1 MAGAFLLDIVLNL
14 SHQSRRFML
23 SLKRLFMHTLYVR
36 LMILLLCIT
45 FSVILMQAGSLF
57 LLDYN
62 PNSQN
67 AIVAVN
73 NQQKFWTYQLDI
85 SQGKTPVD
93 FGAVMQVLESSHLDT
108 ISPSL
113 AWLEKQSDPK
123 LSAPFKK
130 LHLAQVRFDEARL
143 HDARFDQQRSAA
155 IGVIEAYD
163 ALGMALSR
171 DLELKQSVIALMQLL
186 ALVLILSALGG
197 IALGA
202 RRLLVDRFDAL
213 ANFIPN
219 EFIKHTEA
227 FDEDEFAELE
237 RALYEMSASLEG
249 YKAETNW
256 FNQTSSERLR
266 RMIRLQDFLFKF
278 VNSVNNTMLSDTALR
293 KGLFSL
299 EKALNVNNVALI
311 FTEDDVNAERILFS
325 HHKPLKLSEELVSEL
340 QTSSFV
346 RFYGKSS
353 ENLKSQILAVGFT
366 SPSGALGILSI
377 EANEDHL
384 FDENETQLLELTA
397 QLLSMIMG
405 FQGREQEGRR
415 VALLEERSALARE
428 LHDSLAQS
436 LSYMKIQIARL
447 QSSSASNLQVDARDA
462 IVNQLRDGLDNAYRE
477 LRELLA
483 TFRVHMDVRGL
494 GFAIQSAIDEFTQ
507 RGNLSISLD
516 NRLVNARLTVNE
528 EFHILHVIREALS
541 NIVRHSGATS
551 TTVTLEYQSSG
562 TILVTIDDDGIGY
575 AAQDLNKAKDV
586 NDESKDAAGHY
597 GQKIMKERAYSLGGD
612 ITVLRRRKGGTRV
625 RLVFTPKLPQ

>member
-1 MAGAFLLDIVLNL
+1 
-14 SHQSRRFML
+14 
-23 SLKRLFMHTLYVR
+23 
-36 LMILLLCIT
+36 
-45 FSVILMQAGSLF
+45 MQAGSLF

-62 PNSQN
+62 PSSQN
-67 AIVAVN
+67 AILAVN
-73 NQQKFWTYQLDI
+73 NQQKFWKYQLDI
-85 SQGKTPVD
+85 SQGKSSVD
-93 FGAVMQVLESSHLDT
+93 FAAVMQVLGHHHLDS
-108 ISPSL
+108 ISPEL

-130 LHLAQVRFDEARL
+130 LRLAQVRFDEARL
-143 HDARFDQQRSAA
+143 HDSRFDQQRSATVA
-155 IGVIEAYD
+155 VIEAYD
-163 ALGMALSR
+163 ALGLALAG
-171 DLELKQSVIALMQLL
+171 DLELKQSVISLLQLL
-186 ALVLILSALGG
+186 GLLLVLCSLGG

-213 ANFIPN
+213 TNFIPN
-219 EFIKHTEA
+219 EFIKRADVT
-227 FDEDEFAELE
+227 DDDEFAELE
-237 RALYEMSASLEG
+237 RALYEMSASMEG
-249 YKAETNW
+249 YKAETIW

-266 RMIRLQDFLFKF
+266 RMIRLQDFLFRF

-325 HHKPLKLSEELVSEL
+325 HHKPLKLSEEVVSDL

-346 RFYGKSS
+346 RFYDKSEES
-353 ENLKSQILAVGFT
+353 IKSQILAVGFT
-366 SPSGALGILSI
+366 SPSGGLGVLLL

-384 FDENETQLLELTA
+384 FDETETQLLELTA
-397 QLLSMIMG
+397 QLLTMIMG

-447 QSSSASNLQVDARDA
+447 QSSSATSMAVEARDG
-462 IVNQLRDGLDNAYRE
+462 IINQLREGLDNAYRE

-507 RGNLSISLD
+507 RGNLSIILD

-575 AAQDLNKAKDV
+575 APNEMTQEEGGQGEIQDTP
-586 NDESKDAAGHY
+586 GHY

>member
-1 MAGAFLLDIVLNL
+1 
-14 SHQSRRFML
+14 
-23 SLKRLFMHTLYVR
+23 MHTLYVK

-62 PNSQN
+62 PGSLR

-73 NQQKFWTYQLDI
+73 QQEMFWKHQLDLA
-85 SQGKTPVD
+85 QGKQPAD
-93 FGAVMQVLESSHLDT
+93 FESVMQSLEVHHLGN
-108 ISPSL
+108 ILPEL
-113 AWLEKQSDPK
+113 VWLQKQKDAK
-123 LSAPFKK
+123 LSDAFKK
-130 LHLAQVRFDEARL
+130 LHLAQITFDQSRIL
-143 HDARFDQQRSAA
+143 NARFDQQRSATMA
-155 IGVIEAYD
+155 VIVAYD
-163 ALGMALSR
+163 ELGDALAR
-171 DLELKQSVIALMQLL
+171 DLEMKQSVISLLQLL
-186 ALVLILSALGG
+186 GLFLVICSLGA

-202 RRLLVDRFDAL
+202 RRILVDRFDAL
-213 ANFIPN
+213 TNFIPS
-219 EFIKHTEA
+219 EFIKPDTRL
-227 FDEDEFAELE
+227 DDDEFARLE

-249 YKAETNW
+249 YKAETAW

-278 VNSVNNTMLSDTALR
+278 VHSVNDTMLSDTALR

-299 EKALNVNNVALI
+299 EKALNVNNAALI
-311 FTEDDVNAERILFS
+311 LTEDDANLSTERILFS
-325 HHKPLKLSEELVSEL
+325 QHKPLMLTDSVIEDLRAN
-340 QTSSFV
+340 SFV
-346 RFYGKSS
+346 RFYAKNVEG
-353 ENLKSQILAVGFT
+353 LKSQVLAVGFT
-366 SPSGALGILSI
+366 SPSGALGVLLL

-384 FDENETQLLELTA
+384 FDETETQLLEVTA
-397 QLLSMIMG
+397 QLLTMIMG

-436 LSYMKIQIARL
+436 LSYMKIQISRL
-447 QSSSASNLQVDARDA
+447 QSSAAVTMTADARDD
-462 IVNQLRDGLDNAYRE
+462 IINQLREGLDNAYRE

-494 GFAIQSAIDEFTQ
+494 NFAIQSAIDEFTQ
-507 RGNLSISLD
+507 RGNLSINLD
-516 NRLVNARLTVNE
+516 NRLVNCRLTVNE

-541 NIVRHSGATS
+541 NIVRHSGAAS
-551 TTVTLEYQSSG
+551 TMVSLEYQSTG

-575 AAQDLNKAKDV
+575 TPKHDSQAKDGETE
-586 NDESKDAAGHY
+586 DTPGHY

>member
-1 MAGAFLLDIVLNL
+1 
-14 SHQSRRFML
+14 
-23 SLKRLFMHTLYVR
+23 
-36 LMILLLCIT
+36 MILLLCIT

-62 PNSQN
+62 PSSQS

-73 NQQKFWTYQLDI
+73 NQKTFWEYQLGLA
-85 SQGKTPVD
+85 QGKESVD
-93 FGAVMQVLESSHLDT
+93 FEAVMDVLAHHHVDN
-108 ISPSL
+108 ISPAL

-143 HDARFDQQRSAA
+143 QNARFDQQRSATVA
-155 IGVIEAYD
+155 VIEAYD
-163 ALGMALSR
+163 ALGLALAR
-171 DLELKQSVIALMQLL
+171 DLELKQSVISLMQLL
-186 ALVLILSALGG
+186 ALVLVLVCLGG

-213 ANFIPN
+213 TNFIPN
-219 EFIKHTEA
+219 EFIKRAEA
-227 FDEDEFAELE
+227 VDDDEFAELE
-237 RALYEMSASLEG
+237 RVLYEMSASIEG
-249 YKAETNW
+249 FKAETNW

-266 RMIRLQDFLFKF
+266 RMIRLQDFLFRF
-278 VNSVNNTMLSDTALR
+278 VHSVNNTMLSDTALR

-299 EKALNVNNVALI
+299 EKALNVNNAALI
-311 FTEDDVNAERILFS
+311 FTEDDANAERVLFS
-325 HHKPLKLSEELVSEL
+325 HHKPLKLSDEVVSEL
-340 QTSSFV
+340 RTTSFV

-353 ENLKSQILAVGFT
+353 ENIKSQILTIGFT
-366 SPSGALGILSI
+366 SPSGALGVLLL

-384 FDENETQLLELTA
+384 FDETETQLLELTA
-397 QLLSMIMG
+397 QLLTMIMG

-447 QSSSASNLQVDARDA
+447 QSSAASSMTVEARDN
-462 IVNQLRDGLDNAYRE
+462 IINQLREGLDNAYRE

-516 NRLVNARLTVNE
+516 NRLVNSRLTVNE

-575 AAQDLNKAKDV
+575 APQALTQEQGGNGEIQDAP
-586 NDESKDAAGHY
+586 GHY

>member
-1 MAGAFLLDIVLNL
+1 
-14 SHQSRRFML
+14 
-23 SLKRLFMHTLYVR
+23 MHTLYVK

-62 PNSQN
+62 PGSLR

-73 NQQKFWTYQLDI
+73 QQEMFWKHQLDI
-85 SQGKTPVD
+85 AEGKQSAD
-93 FGAVMQVLESSHLDT
+93 FESVMQSLEAHHLGNILPELVWLQKQKDAK
-108 ISPSL
+108 L
-113 AWLEKQSDPK
+113 AD
-123 LSAPFKK
+123 AFKK
-130 LHLAQVRFDEARL
+130 LHLAQITFDQSRIL
-143 HDARFDQQRSAA
+143 NARFDQQRSATMA
-155 IGVIEAYD
+155 VIVAYD
-163 ALGMALSR
+163 ELGQALAR
-171 DLELKQSVIALMQLL
+171 DLEMKQSVISLLQLL
-186 ALVLILSALGG
+186 GLFLIICSLGA
-197 IALGA
+197 IFLGA
-202 RRLLVDRFDAL
+202 RRILVDRFDAL
-213 ANFIPN
+213 SNFIPS
-219 EFIKHTEA
+219 EFIKPDA
-227 FDEDEFAELE
+227 RFDDDEFARLE

-249 YKAETNW
+249 YKAETAW

-278 VNSVNNTMLSDTALR
+278 VHSVNDTMLSDTALR

-299 EKALNVNNVALI
+299 EKALNVNNAALV
-311 FTEDDVNAERILFS
+311 FTEDDTNLSTERILFS
-325 HHKPLKLSEELVSEL
+325 QHKPLMLEDSVIEELRAN
-340 QTSSFV
+340 TFV
-346 RFYGKSS
+346 RFYAKNVEG
-353 ENLKSQILAVGFT
+353 LKSQVLAVGFT
-366 SPSGALGILSI
+366 SPSGALGVLLL

-384 FDENETQLLELTA
+384 FDETETQLLEVTA
-397 QLLSMIMG
+397 QLLTMIMG

-447 QSSSASNLQVDARDA
+447 QSSAAVTMTADARDD
-462 IVNQLRDGLDNAYRE
+462 IINQLREGLDNAYRE

-494 GFAIQSAIDEFTQ
+494 SFAIQSAIDEFTQ
-507 RGNLSISLD
+507 RGNLSINLD
-516 NRLVNARLTVNE
+516 NRLVNCRLTVNE

-551 TTVTLEYQSSG
+551 TMVTLEYQSTG

-575 AAQDLNKAKDV
+575 TPKAASETQDGEKEDTP
-586 NDESKDAAGHY
+586 GHY
-597 GQKIMKERAYSLGGD
+597 GQKIMKERADSLGGD

>member
-1 MAGAFLLDIVLNL
+1 
-14 SHQSRRFML
+14 
-23 SLKRLFMHTLYVR
+23 
-36 LMILLLCIT
+36 
-45 FSVILMQAGSLF
+45 MQAGSLF

-62 PNSQN
+62 PNSQS

-73 NQQKFWTYQLDI
+73 NQQKFWQYQLDI
-85 SQGKTPVD
+85 SQSRAPVD
-93 FGAVMQVLESSHLDT
+93 FGAIMQELADHDLENISSA
-108 ISPSL
+108 L
-113 AWLEKQSDPK
+113 AWLDKQSDPK
-123 LSAPFKK
+123 LSEPFKK
-130 LHLAQVRFDEARL
+130 LHLAQSRFDEVRIKN
-143 HDARFDQQRSAA
+143 ARFDQQRRATVD
-155 IGVIEAYD
+155 VIKAYD
-163 ALGMALSR
+163 ELGVALAR
-171 DLELKQSVIALMQLL
+171 DLELKQSVISLLQLL
-186 ALVLILSALGG
+186 SLLLIMFALSA

-202 RRLLVDRFDAL
+202 RRLLVVRFDAL
-213 ANFIPN
+213 INFIPN
-219 EFIKHTEA
+219 EYIKRN
-227 FDEDEFAELE
+227 DVDDDDEFAELE
-237 RALYEMSASLEG
+237 RVLYEMSASIEG
-249 YKAETNW
+249 FKAETTW

-278 VNSVNNTMLSDTALR
+278 VHSVNNTMLSDTALR
-293 KGLFSL
+293 KGLFTL

-311 FTEDDVNAERILFS
+311 FTEDDAGSAHILFS
-325 HHKPLKLSEELVSEL
+325 QHRPFKLSDEILLELRS
-340 QTSSFV
+340 TSFV
-346 RFYGKSS
+346 RFFGKSA
-353 ENLKSQILAVGFT
+353 EGINSQVLAGGFT
-366 SPSGALGILSI
+366 SPSGGLGILLV

-384 FDENETQLLELTA
+384 FDETETQLLELTA
-397 QLLSMIMG
+397 QLLTMIMG

-447 QSSSASNLQVDARDA
+447 QSSSAASMDAAARDG
-462 IVNQLRDGLDNAYRE
+462 IINQLREGLDNAYSE

-494 GFAIQSAIDEFTQ
+494 NFAIQSAIDEFMQ
-507 RGNLSISLD
+507 RGNLTIGLD
-516 NRLVNARLTVNE
+516 NRLVNCRLTVNE

-575 AAQDLNKAKDV
+575 APKAFVKAEDMNGETQDAQ
-586 NDESKDAAGHY
+586 GHY

>member
-1 MAGAFLLDIVLNL
+1 
-14 SHQSRRFML
+14 
-23 SLKRLFMHTLYVR
+23 
-36 LMILLLCIT
+36 
-45 FSVILMQAGSLF
+45 MQAGSLF

-62 PNSQN
+62 PSSQS

-73 NQQKFWTYQLDI
+73 NQKTFWEYQLGLA
-85 SQGKTPVD
+85 QGKESVD
-93 FGAVMQVLESSHLDT
+93 FEAVMDVLAHHHVDN
-108 ISPSL
+108 ISPAL

-143 HDARFDQQRSAA
+143 QNARFDQQRSATVA
-155 IGVIEAYD
+155 VIEAYD
-163 ALGMALSR
+163 ALGLALAR
-171 DLELKQSVIALMQLL
+171 DLELKQSVISLMQLL
-186 ALVLILSALGG
+186 ALVLVLVCLGG

-213 ANFIPN
+213 TNFIPN
-219 EFIKHTEA
+219 EFIKRAEA
-227 FDEDEFAELE
+227 VDDDEFAELE
-237 RALYEMSASLEG
+237 RVLYEMSASIEG
-249 YKAETNW
+249 FKAETNW

-266 RMIRLQDFLFKF
+266 RMIRLQDFLFRF
-278 VNSVNNTMLSDTALR
+278 VHSVNNTMLSDTALR

-299 EKALNVNNVALI
+299 EKALNVNNAALI
-311 FTEDDVNAERILFS
+311 FTEDDANAERVLFS
-325 HHKPLKLSEELVSEL
+325 HHKPLKLSDEVVSEL
-340 QTSSFV
+340 RTTSFV

-353 ENLKSQILAVGFT
+353 ENIKSQILTIGFT
-366 SPSGALGILSI
+366 SPSGALGVLLL

-384 FDENETQLLELTA
+384 FDETETQLLELTA
-397 QLLSMIMG
+397 QLLTMIMG

-447 QSSSASNLQVDARDA
+447 QSSAASSMTVEARDN
-462 IVNQLRDGLDNAYRE
+462 IINQLREGLDNAYRE

-516 NRLVNARLTVNE
+516 NRLVNSRLTVNE

-575 AAQDLNKAKDV
+575 APQALTQEQGGNGEIQYAP
-586 NDESKDAAGHY
+586 GHY

>member
-1 MAGAFLLDIVLNL
+1 
-14 SHQSRRFML
+14 
-23 SLKRLFMHTLYVR
+23 
-36 LMILLLCIT
+36 MILLLCIT

-62 PNSQN
+62 PNSQS

-73 NQQKFWTYQLDI
+73 NQQKFWKYQLEI
-85 SQGKTPVD
+85 SQGKAPID
-93 FGAVMQVLESSHLDT
+93 FGAVMQVLAHHDLEN
-108 ISPSL
+108 ISPAL
-113 AWLEKQSDPK
+113 AWLDRQSDPK
-123 LSAPFKK
+123 LSVPFKK

-143 HDARFDQQRSAA
+143 HDVRFDQQRSA
-155 IGVIEAYD
+155 VIAVIAAYD
-163 ALGMALSR
+163 ELGIALAR
-171 DLELKQSVIALMQLL
+171 DLELKQSVISLMQLL
-186 ALVLILSALGG
+186 ALLLILTLLGG

-202 RRLLVDRFDAL
+202 RRLLVDRLDAL
-213 ANFIPN
+213 TNFIPN
-219 EFIKHTEA
+219 EFIKRVDA
-227 FDEDEFAELE
+227 VDDDEFAELE

-249 YKAETNW
+249 FKAETNW

-299 EKALNVNNVALI
+299 EKALNVNNAALI
-311 FTEDDVNAERILFS
+311 FTEDEVNAERILFS
-325 HHKPLKLSEELVSEL
+325 HHKPLKLSDELISDL

-353 ENLKSQILAVGFT
+353 ENVKSQILAVGFT
-366 SPSGALGILSI
+366 SPSGALGILSL

-384 FDENETQLLELTA
+384 FDETETQLLELTA
-397 QLLSMIMG
+397 QLLTMIMG

-447 QSSSASNLQVDARDA
+447 QSSSAATMQADARDD

-551 TTVTLEYQSSG
+551 TMVTLEYQSSG

-575 AAQDLNKAKDV
+575 AARDIKQGEDV
-586 NDESKDAAGHY
+586 NGEMPDATGHY

>member
-1 MAGAFLLDIVLNL
+1 
-14 SHQSRRFML
+14 
-23 SLKRLFMHTLYVR
+23 
-36 LMILLLCIT
+36 MILLLCIT

-67 AIVAVN
+67 AILAVN
-73 NQQKFWTYQLDI
+73 NQQKFWKYQLDI
-85 SQGKTPVD
+85 SHDKSYVD
-93 FGAVMQVLESSHLDT
+93 FGAMMQVLGHHHLDN
-108 ISPSL
+108 ISPEL
-113 AWLEKQSDPK
+113 AWLEKQYDPK

-130 LHLAQVRFDEARL
+130 LRLAQVRFDEARL
-143 HDARFDQQRSAA
+143 QNARFDQQRSATVA
-155 IGVIEAYD
+155 VIEAYD
-163 ALGMALSR
+163 ALGLALAG
-171 DLELKQSVIALMQLL
+171 DLELKQSVISLLQLL
-186 ALVLILSALGG
+186 GLLLVLCSLGG

-213 ANFIPN
+213 TNFIPN
-219 EFIKHTEA
+219 EFIKRVDVT
-227 FDEDEFAELE
+227 DDEFAELE
-237 RALYEMSASLEG
+237 RALYEMSASIEG
-249 YKAETNW
+249 FKAETNW

-299 EKALNVNNVALI
+299 EKALNVNNAALI
-311 FTEDDVNAERILFS
+311 FTEDEVNAERILFS
-325 HHKPLKLSEELVSEL
+325 HHKPLKLSDELISDL

-353 ENLKSQILAVGFT
+353 ENVKSQILAVGFT
-366 SPSGALGILSI
+366 SPSGALGILSL

-384 FDENETQLLELTA
+384 FDETETQLLELTA
-397 QLLSMIMG
+397 QLLTMIMG

-415 VALLEERSALARE
+415 VALLDERSALARE

-447 QSSSASNLQVDARDA
+447 QSSSAATMQADARDD

-507 RGNLSISLD
+507 RGNLSIILD

-551 TTVTLEYQSSG
+551 TMVTLEYQSSG

-575 AAQDLNKAKDV
+575 AARDIKQGEDV
-586 NDESKDAAGHY
+586 NGEMPDATGHY

>member
-1 MAGAFLLDIVLNL
+1 
-14 SHQSRRFML
+14 
-23 SLKRLFMHTLYVR
+23 MHTLYVK

-62 PNSQN
+62 PGSLR
-67 AIVAVN
+67 AIVAVK
-73 NQQKFWTYQLDI
+73 QQEMFWKHQLDI
-85 SQGKTPVD
+85 ADGKQPAN
-93 FGAVMQVLESSHLDT
+93 FESVMRTLEAHHLDN
-108 ISPSL
+108 ILPELVWLQKQKDAQL
-113 AWLEKQSDPK
+113 AD
-123 LSAPFKK
+123 AFKK
-130 LHLAQVRFDEARL
+130 LHLAQITFDQTRIL
-143 HDARFDQQRSAA
+143 NARFDQQRSATMA
-155 IGVIEAYD
+155 VIVAYEE
-163 ALGMALSR
+163 LSSSLTR
-171 DLELKQSVIALMQLL
+171 DLEMKQSVISLLQLL
-186 ALVLILSALGG
+186 ALFLVICSLGA
-197 IALGA
+197 IALGT

-213 ANFIPN
+213 SNFIPS
-219 EFIKHTEA
+219 EFIKPDA
-227 FDEDEFAELE
+227 RFDDDEFAGLE

-249 YKAETNW
+249 FKAETAW

-278 VNSVNNTMLSDTALR
+278 VHSVNDAMLSDTALR

-299 EKALNVNNVALI
+299 EKALNVNNAALV
-311 FTEDDVNAERILFS
+311 FTEDDANLSTERVLFS
-325 HHKPLKLSEELVSEL
+325 QHKPLALNNQVIEELRAN
-340 QTSSFV
+340 SFV
-346 RFYGKSS
+346 RFYDKNVEG
-353 ENLKSQILAVGFT
+353 LKSQMLAVGFT
-366 SPSGALGILSI
+366 SPSGALGVLLL

-384 FDENETQLLELTA
+384 FDETETQLLEVTA
-397 QLLSMIMG
+397 QLLTMIMG

-436 LSYMKIQIARL
+436 LSYMKIQISRL
-447 QSSSASNLQVDARDA
+447 QSSAASNMTPDVRDG
-462 IVNQLRDGLDNAYRE
+462 IINQLREGLDNAYSE

-494 GFAIQSAIDEFTQ
+494 NFAIQSAIDEFTQ
-507 RGNLSISLD
+507 RGNLTINLD
-516 NRLVNARLTVNE
+516 NRLVNCRLTVNE

-551 TTVTLEYQSSG
+551 TMVTLEYQSTG

-575 AAQDLNKAKDV
+575 TPNELSQEQGGGGEAQDAQ
-586 NDESKDAAGHY
+586 GHY